1 MSILNEYRS
10 TEAAIA
16 ELAKKLEAMRP
27 TVQQE
32 LDQEKELKEFVEALG
47 LTNRKAALLL
57 YPDFEPKSAT
67 AAGTDQGVKTRRA
80 REVKIYQNPHT
91 GEIVET
97 KGGNQKTL
105 KEWKA
110 KHGADAVESW
120 LRK

>member
-57 YPDFEPKSAT
+57 HPDFEHKASSV
-67 AAGTDQGVKTRRA
+67 AGNDQGVKHRRE
-80 REVKIYQNPHT
+80 RVVKVYQNPHT
-91 GEIVET
+91 GEIIET
-97 KGGNQKTL
+97 KGGNHKGL
-105 KEWKA
+105 KDWKSQYSS
-110 KHGADAVESW
+110 DTVESW